1 MLSLSFVKLETILLS
16 LRPPLLGLK
25 PLHAHEDLPDI
36 KFWTRNEWVAS
47 KEVAVSA
54 DQAGMRG
61 RSRAAKGENVTMN
74 FIEDTDGQAIDGH
87 KASEIRKVLRELWM
101 EMDQVGS
108 APRSW
113 SKVAHTVLMNF
124 RQRMYDRFP
133 ELAYCDGHWKLDKIC
148 TDNYSQWFHTHN
160 SNDNS
165 NQSTSK
171 QAATATASASL
182 SLDPESVPRTK
193 KPKLAS
199 QLRSRSV
206 MPHTSG
212 LSRLRLVM
220 PSTGKC

>member
-1 MLSLSFVKLETILLS
+1 VKSETALLS
-16 LRPPLLGLK
+16 PCPPLLGLK
-25 PLHAHEDLPDI
+25 PLHAREDLPDI
-36 KFWTRNEWVAS
+36 NFWTRNEWVAS

-87 KASEIRKVLRELWM
+87 KASEIRKVLRELWT

-113 SKVAHTVLMNF
+113 SKVAHTVLVNF

-171 QAATATASASL
+171 WAATTTATASASL
-182 SLDPESVPRTK
+182 SLDPESAPRAK
-193 KPKLAS
+193 KAKLAS
-199 QLRSRSV
+199 RSRSRSV
-206 MPHTSG
+206 MPRTGG
-212 LSRLRLVM
+212 LSRSRSVM